1 MISPRYFIRLA
12 TTFITRFKELIFL
25 GIFIGIL
32 FFLIFKLFLSSYETR
47 QIEKIGAVGR
57 YRLDNL
63 PLSITNLIGEGLT
76 KLDNNGL
83 IQPALAG
90 SWSSPDNGKTWIF
103 KIKPEKYWQDG
114 KKVTSG
120 GIVYQFSDATIE
132 RPDEET
138 IIFKLQNQFA
148 PFPEV
153 VSRPTFR
160 KGLLG
165 TGNWKVVKVSIV
177 GNFVEN
183 ITLVDKSK
191 NKKIYKFYPTEERT
205 KLAYKLG
212 QVNKLVDIVNKD
224 IFTGWRNVIINE
236 EVNIN
241 RIVAIFFNTE
251 DKLLSEKSLRQS
263 LAYGIDKNLLS
274 KARTISPISPNSWAY
289 NAQVKPYNYDT
300 ARAKELIA
308 DLPKDL
314 LAKASVRLVTIPV
327 LLPVA
332 EKIAKNWEALGIK
345 TIVQVSSGVPSEFQA
360 FLAIFDTP
368 QDPDQYAI
376 WHSTQL
382 NTNITHYK
390 NPRIDKLLED
400 GRTQLN
406 QAERKKTYLDF
417 QRFLVEDSPAV
428 FLYHPTLYT
437 IERK

>member
-1 MISPRYFIRLA
+1 
-12 TTFITRFKELIFL
+12 
-25 GIFIGIL
+25 
-32 FFLIFKLFLSSYETR
+32 
-47 QIEKIGAVGR
+47 
-57 YRLDNL
+57 
-63 PLSITNLIGEGLT
+63 
-76 KLDNNGL
+76 
-83 IQPALAG
+83 
-90 SWSSPDNGKTWIF
+90 
-103 KIKPEKYWQDG
+103 
-114 KKVTSG
+114 
-120 GIVYQFSDATIE
+120 
-132 RPDEET
+132 
-138 IIFKLQNQFA
+138 
-148 PFPEV
+148 
-153 VSRPTFR
+153 
-160 KGLLG
+160 
-165 TGNWKVVKVSIV
+165 VVKVSIV

-314 LAKASVRLVTIPV
+314 LAKASVRLVTITV